1 MTMTMIVELVWAWW
15 ELTEFLLWSQVL
27 TEGNRKV
34 LTRGEVQKQCYSAVL
49 TTLKCEHCVGSEHTV
64 NRVNS
69 VNKY

>member
-49 TTLKCEHCVGSEHTV
+49 TMLNCEHCDDSEH
-64 NRVNS
+64 S
-69 VNKY
+69 VNC